1 MLNTVLERMI
11 EAAAIMRALDNKI
24 VTDFVLAHPL
34 ADIRYSNYLKALNVT
49 CMDTEPMPYEDIIDR
64 NDTFCGTIGCMS
76 NKKLDQKR
84 IKFDTFEA
92 TLIHEVAYF
101 AEYPKD
107 IKLLLRAIGKIQ
119 DDVMYT
125 EVLAC

>member
-1 MLNTVLERMI
+1 MLNTAMEKML

-24 VTDFVLAHPL
+24 VADFVLAYPL
-34 ADIRYSNYLKALNVT
+34 ADIRYSDYHKTLYVT
-49 CMDTEPMPYEDIIDR
+49 WMDTEPMCYEDIIDR
-64 NDTFCGTIGCMS
+64 NNTFCGTMGCLS
-76 NKKLDQKR
+76 NKKRDQKR

-92 TLIHEVAYF
+92 ILIDEVSYF

-107 IKLLLRAIGKIQ
+107 IKPLLRAIGKIQ
-119 DDVMYT
+119 DEVRYT